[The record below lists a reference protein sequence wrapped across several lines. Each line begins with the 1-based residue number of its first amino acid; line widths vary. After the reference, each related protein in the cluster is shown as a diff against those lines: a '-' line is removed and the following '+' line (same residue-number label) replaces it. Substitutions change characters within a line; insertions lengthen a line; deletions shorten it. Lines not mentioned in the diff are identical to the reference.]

1 MPPSIGEW
9 PARDGDTSDHLFSYN
24 DITAVTDIMGKSLS
38 NGSLVHSYRVQ
49 QPLFKPVAHGGR
61 RRFSGLR
68 MAHGGTP
75 RPRPLIAAEVGAAA
89 AAAAAADSAD
99 SDGAVAAAG
108 FDSLLVF
115 LF

>member
-1 MPPSIGEW
+1 
-9 PARDGDTSDHLFSYN
+9 
-24 DITAVTDIMGKSLS
+24 MGKRFS
-38 NGSLVHSYRVQ
+38 NSSLVHSYRVVQ
-49 QPLFKPVAHGGR
+49 TATLFKPVAHGGR

-68 MAHGGTP
+68 VAHGGTP
-75 RPRPLIAAEVGAAA
+75 RPRPLIAAVVGAAA

>member
-1 MPPSIGEW
+1 
-9 PARDGDTSDHLFSYN
+9 
-24 DITAVTDIMGKSLS
+24 MGKSFRTVLLS
-38 NGSLVHSYRVQ
+38 ILIELFRTAA
-49 QPLFKPVAHGGR
+49 LFKPVAHGGR

-68 MAHGGTP
+68 VAHGGTP
-75 RPRPLIAAEVGAAA
+75 RPRPLIAAVVGAAA

>member
-1 MPPSIGEW
+1 
-9 PARDGDTSDHLFSYN
+9 
-24 DITAVTDIMGKSLS
+24 MGKRFS
-38 NGSLVHSYRVQ
+38 NSSLVHSYRVVQ
-49 QPLFKPVAHGGR
+49 SSNPFQTRGHGGR

-68 MAHGGTP
+68 VAHGGTP
-75 RPRPLIAAEVGAAA
+75 RPRPLIAAVVGAAA

>member
-1 MPPSIGEW
+1 
-9 PARDGDTSDHLFSYN
+9 
-24 DITAVTDIMGKSLS
+24 MGKRFS
-38 NGSLVHSYRVQ
+38 NSSLVHSYRVVQ
-49 QPLFKPVAHGGR
+49 SSNHLFKPVAHGGR

-68 MAHGGTP
+68 VAHGGTP
-75 RPRPLIAAEVGAAA
+75 RPRPLIAAVVGAAA

>member
-1 MPPSIGEW
+1 M
-9 PARDGDTSDHLFSYN
+9 AYN
-24 DITAVTDIMGKSLS
+24 DITAVTVIMGKSFRTVLLS
-38 NGSLVHSYRVQ
+38 ILIQLFSK
-49 QPLFKPVAHGGR
+49 PFKPVAHGGR

-68 MAHGGTP
+68 VAHGGTP
-75 RPRPLIAAEVGAAA
+75 RPRPLIAAVVGAAAA

-99 SDGAVAAAG
+99 GDGAVAAAG

>member
-1 MPPSIGEW
+1 
-9 PARDGDTSDHLFSYN
+9 
-24 DITAVTDIMGKSLS
+24 MGKSFRTVLLS
-38 NGSLVHSYRVQ
+38 FPS
-49 QPLFKPVAHGGR
+49 LFKPVAHGGG

-68 MAHGGTP
+68 VAHGGTP
-75 RPRPLIAAEVGAAA
+75 RPRPLIAAVVGAAA

-99 SDGAVAAAG
+99 GDGSVAAAG

>member
-1 MPPSIGEW
+1 
-9 PARDGDTSDHLFSYN
+9 
-24 DITAVTDIMGKSLS
+24 
-38 NGSLVHSYRVQ
+38 
-49 QPLFKPVAHGGR
+49 VAHGGR

-68 MAHGGTP
+68 VAHGGTP
-75 RPRPLIAAEVGAAA
+75 RPRPLIAAVVGAAA